1 MIDKTVDNPEQ
12 DSELPLMGHLIEL
25 RNRLLKAVVLVV
37 LLFACLF
44 PFSNDLYLYLS
55 DPLRSLLP
63 EGSTMIATQVASPFL
78 APFKLTMV
86 LALFVSMPFI
96 LHQAWSFIAPGLYK
110 KEKRLAFPLLASCI
124 VLFYLGIA
132 FAYYVV
138 FPLIF
143 GFFTATG
150 PEEVAVMTDISS
162 YLDFVLKLFFA
173 FGVVFE
179 IPIATVLLIWS
190 GAATPQDL
198 AKKRAYVLVSCF
210 VIGMLITPPDVISQT
225 LLAVPMWLLFEVG
238 ILVGRF
244 VNPSK
249 DDDVEDDVKEST
261 VVD

>member
-1 MIDKTVDNPEQ
+1 MSDAKAYTSEQ
-12 DSELPLMGHLIEL
+12 ESELPLMGHLIEL
-25 RNRLLKAVVLVV
+25 RNRLLKVVLLVV
-37 LLFACLF
+37 LLFACMF
-44 PFSNDLYLYLS
+44 PFANEFYLYLS

-86 LALFVSMPFI
+86 LALFLGMPFI

-110 KEKRLAFPLLASCI
+110 KEKRLAFPLLASSI
-124 VLFYLGIA
+124 VLFYTGIA

-150 PEEVAVMTDISS
+150 PEDVKVMTDISA

-173 FGVVFE
+173 FGIVFE
-179 IPIATVLLIWS
+179 IPIATILLIWS
-190 GAATPQDL
+190 GATTANDL

-244 VNPSK
+244 VKPSAA
-249 DDDVEDDVKEST
+249 DDAEEDVKEST
-261 VVD
+261 IVD

>member
-1 MIDKTVDNPEQ
+1 MSDAKAYTKEQ
-12 DSELPLMGHLIEL
+12 EPELPLMSHLIEL

-37 LLFACLF
+37 LFFACMF

-86 LALFVSMPFI
+86 LALFLGMPFI

-110 KEKRLAFPLLASCI
+110 KEKRLALPLLGSSI
-124 VLFYLGIA
+124 ILFYLGIA

-150 PEEVAVMTDISS
+150 PEDVKVMTDISA

-173 FGVVFE
+173 FGIVFE
-179 IPIATVLLIWS
+179 IP
-190 GAATPQDL
+190 
-198 AKKRAYVLVSCF
+198 
-210 VIGMLITPPDVISQT
+210 
-225 LLAVPMWLLFEVG
+225 
-238 ILVGRF
+238 
-244 VNPSK
+244 
-249 DDDVEDDVKEST
+249 
-261 VVD
+261 

>member
-1 MIDKTVDNPEQ
+1 MSDTKAYTTEQ
-12 DSELPLMGHLIEL
+12 ESELPLMSHLIEL

-37 LLFACLF
+37 LFFACMF

-86 LALFVSMPFI
+86 LALFLGMPFI

-110 KEKRLAFPLLASCI
+110 KEKRLALPLLGSSI
-124 VLFYLGIA
+124 ILFYLGIA

-150 PEEVAVMTDISS
+150 PEDVKVMTDISA

-173 FGVVFE
+173 FGIVFE
-179 IPIATVLLIWS
+179 IPIATILLIWS
-190 GAATPQDL
+190 GATTADDL

-210 VIGMLITPPDVISQT
+210 VIGM
-225 LLAVPMWLLFEVG
+225 
-238 ILVGRF
+238 
-244 VNPSK
+244 
-249 DDDVEDDVKEST
+249 
-261 VVD
+261 

>member
-1 MIDKTVDNPEQ
+1 MSDAKAYTSEQ
-12 DSELPLMGHLIEL
+12 ESELPLMGHLIEL
-25 RNRLLKAVVLVV
+25 RNRLLKAVLLVV
-37 LLFACLF
+37 LLFACMF
-44 PFSNDLYLYLS
+44 RFANEFYLYLS

-86 LALFVSMPFI
+86 LALFLGMPFI

-110 KEKRLAFPLLASCI
+110 KEKRLAVPLLASSI
-124 VLFYLGIA
+124 VLFYTGIA
-132 FAYYVV
+132 FAYYIV

-150 PEEVAVMTDISS
+150 PEDVKVMTDISA

-173 FGVVFE
+173 FGIVFE
-179 IPIATVLLIWS
+179 IPIATILLIWS
-190 GAATPQDL
+190 GATTANDL

-244 VNPSK
+244 VKPSTA
-249 DDDVEDDVKEST
+249 DDAEEDVKEST
-261 VVD
+261 IVD